1 MESTNYYSQRDMLIE
16 KIECYII
23 EKGLKVGDK
32 LPSERVLCSMW
43 GCNHVTLRS
52 ALKRLTIEGKIKSEE
67 NVGTFII
74 DGKIERYLQDFYSF
88 SNFIKVKGMSI
99 NDKLIS
105 LRHLKCNENLSSK
118 LQVPLESDILEIQ
131 RLRIV
136 DLVPI
141 SIERAY
147 LSLIRFKNLDD
158 FNFSTESLYSILETN
173 YKVELEGGKEEISIT
188 YATELEATCLQI
200 EEDSPLFFIKQV
212 TWNKNKEPVEYVES
226 VIRHDKMRFSSV
238 LKKQ

>member
-1 MESTNYYSQRDMLIE
+1 MLIE

-23 EKGLKVGDK
+23 ENELKAGDK
-32 LPSERVLCSMW
+32 LPSERILCNMW

-52 ALKRLTIEGKIKSEE
+52 ALKRLTIEGKIKSQE
-67 NVGTFII
+67 NIGTFII

-88 SNFIKVKGMSI
+88 SDFVKTKGMSI
-99 NDKLIS
+99 SDKLIS
-105 LRHLKCNENLSSK
+105 LTTLKCDENLSSK
-118 LQVPLESDILEIQ
+118 LKVPLESDILEIQ

-147 LSLIRFKNLDD
+147 LSLIKLKKLDD
-158 FNFSTESLYSILETN
+158 FDFSTESLYSILETH
-173 YKVELEGGKEEISIT
+173 YKVELEGGKEEIGIT
-188 YATELEATCLQI
+188 YATELEATFLEI
-200 EEDSPLFFIKQV
+200 EEGSPLFFIKQIS
-212 TWNKNKEPVEYVES
+212 WDKAKEPVEYVES

-238 LKKQ
+238 LKK